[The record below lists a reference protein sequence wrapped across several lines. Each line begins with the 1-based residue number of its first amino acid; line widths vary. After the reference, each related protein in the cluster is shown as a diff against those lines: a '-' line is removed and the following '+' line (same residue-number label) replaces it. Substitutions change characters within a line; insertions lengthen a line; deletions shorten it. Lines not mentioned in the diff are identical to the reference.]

1 MSPKI
6 HVEDLASLSREIVA
20 EIDVL
25 PMFPDNIVYLQ
36 KLVSDPDSELSD
48 IARQIS
54 MDPSL
59 TAELL
64 KLVNSASF
72 MLQKRVDNIVEAV
85 KMAGM
90 KRLNLILYQYGTE
103 VLLPKGQKSLWD
115 HSYQAAFYA
124 YSLARYFLKRKD
136 ILDDV
141 YVGGILHDMGKIIF
155 SSVHPELLEKIERF
169 AQRREI
175 DRDLFEDLS
184 VGLNHSE
191 IGALIAEKWN
201 FPEVLTAAIRHH
213 HEPETASSDFSSVVN
228 TVYLANALCDI
239 ERKALVYEQVDTATL
254 EEFNITSERQL
265 DQIHARLKRAFDQDR
280 AGTD

>member
-1 MSPKI
+1 
-6 HVEDLASLSREIVA
+6 
-20 EIDVL
+20 
-25 PMFPDNIVYLQ
+25 
-36 KLVSDPDSELSD
+36 
-48 IARQIS
+48 
-54 MDPSL
+54 
-59 TAELL
+59 
-64 KLVNSASF
+64 
-72 MLQKRVDNIVEAV
+72 
-85 KMAGM
+85 
-90 KRLNLILYQYGTE
+90 
-103 VLLPKGQKSLWD
+103 
-115 HSYQAAFYA
+115 
-124 YSLARYFLKRKD
+124 
-136 ILDDV
+136 
-141 YVGGILHDMGKIIF
+141 MGKIIF

-184 VGLNHSE
+184 AGLNHSE